1 MEPILQSATW
11 TRGGTPEDALRVI
24 EAYGKNH
31 GGRVVWGSGHLTLRF
46 GSPLAY
52 RLLGFMTKRVP
63 YAVRVL
69 AAKGEGADTRLTA
82 EAFSDAGPY
91 LVKTGLAA
99 RTYADQISAT
109 LSEL

>member
-1 MEPILQSATW
+1 MTASAAVLSA
-11 TRGGTPEDALRVI
+11 RLVSA
-24 EAYGKNH
+24 
-31 GGRVVWGSGHLTLRF
+31 

-63 YAVRVL
+63 YAVRVF
-69 AAKGEGADTRLTA
+69 AAADDDDDGAATRLTA

-99 RTYADQISAT
+99 RTYAEQISAT
-109 LSEL
+109 LSELQRR